1 MDIQIDSRE
10 KARSITKIVKY
21 FDENGIMATGFQEID
36 GDEYYFTSS
45 GALKTKDF
53 TLDGVRYIVEDDG
66 VITDEYDSDDENWE
80 DYQSSSSTSS
90 SGSSKSSSSKPF
102 SSNSDDSATS
112 SSGGGPS
119 SEATGSTDDSYKKPE
134 YTSYPKESPDSSYR
148 QSSVK
153 DSDISEDE

>member
-1 MDIQIDSRE
+1 MPSIEGLRLKFRNKIYIPLTC
-10 KARSITKIVKY
+10 KKRSTY
-21 FDENGIMATGFQEID
+21 
-36 GDEYYFTSS
+36 
-45 GALKTKDF
+45 LKTKDF

-80 DYQSSSSTSS
+80 DYQS
-90 SGSSKSSSSKPF
+90 GSS
-102 SSNSDDSATS
+102 TS